1 MNEVKT
7 IVYFDLEATG
17 LKDSGKPR
25 ICEISFVAVS
35 TQDVLQFGLKMN
47 EDRKLSEETFL
58 PRIMNKLTLC
68 VYPMALIVPLVSDL
82 TGLDNYNLSG
92 QSKFNKTTGDLINNF
107 LSCLPSPMC
116 LVAHNGNAYDF
127 PLLKAELEKVGIQL
141 NPEIL
146 CADSLHGI
154 KKIFDQQSE
163 NIENIKFSYDV
174 RKEID
179 AATEL
184 MNAGMFES
192 ELMEGQVG
200 VLIKESTSKL
210 LQDQN
215 ELTPLGKCK
224 RNISCLGPSKHKK
237 NSQHA
242 KSKIRKK
249 LGFSSPGSPKSF
261 TLLNLHKHLLGVPPA
276 QSHGSEADCLAL
288 LRTTA
293 VLGNDWIS
301 WVRDN
306 CYPFL
311 KCEKM
316 WG

>member
-92 QSKFNKTTGDLINNF
+92 QSKFKKTTGDLINNF

-154 KKIFDQQSE
+154 KKIFD
-163 NIENIKFSYDV
+163 
-174 RKEID
+174 
-179 AATEL
+179 
-184 MNAGMFES
+184 
-192 ELMEGQVG
+192 
-200 VLIKESTSKL
+200 
-210 LQDQN
+210 
-215 ELTPLGKCK
+215 
-224 RNISCLGPSKHKK
+224 KK
-237 NSQHA
+237 
-242 KSKIRKK
+242 
-249 LGFSSPGSPKSF
+249 
-261 TLLNLHKHLLGVPPA
+261 
-276 QSHGSEADCLAL
+276 
-288 LRTTA
+288 
-293 VLGNDWIS
+293 
-301 WVRDN
+301 
-306 CYPFL
+306 Y
-311 KCEKM
+311 
-316 WG
+316 